1 MLIEAVVPFG
11 ESGSTG
17 SAADEGP
24 SRVVRGSVAA
34 ASHRLASLGVDGL
47 VAEETKDSPFT
58 VLAAAAEATDSIRL
72 STSVAIAF
80 ARSPAVAAL
89 DAWTLQRVSG
99 GRFTLGLGSQIRQHI
114 ERRYGMPWSDP
125 APRMREYVL
134 AVRSLWSRWQE
145 GEGPGF
151 VGDHYRSDLMVP
163 LFDPGPVDH
172 PRIPVHLAAVNPLM
186 CRVAG
191 EVADGIRCHPACTSG
206 YIGQT
211 LLPEARRSAA
221 RAGRDPAQFEVAV
234 KPLIAYA
241 VGPESLEHAI
251 RQVRSRL
258 AFYAAT
264 PVYRPAFAHHG
275 DAEVA
280 DAARVLARERRWSE
294 LPGLIDDE
302 FLDRYAFVG
311 TPERVG
317 ARLVECFGPL
327 ATRCEIPVAS
337 DEAALTALPRLL
349 TAIRAIRTD
358 RRVRTDPEEYRD
370 DR

>member
-11 ESGSTG
+11 GTG
-17 SAADEGP
+17 SPGSSADEGP

-34 ASHRLASLGVDGL
+34 AARRLASLDLDGL

-58 VLAAAAEATDSIRL
+58 VLSAAAEATDGIRL
-72 STSVAIAF
+72 ATSVAIAF

-89 DAWTLQRVSG
+89 DAWTLQRVSE
-99 GRFTLGLGSQIRQHI
+99 GRFALGLGSQIRQHI

-145 GEGPGF
+145 GGGPGF
-151 VGDHYRSDLMVP
+151 VGDCYRSDLMVP

-172 PRIPVHLAAVNPLM
+172 PRIPIHLAAVNPMM

-211 LLPEARRSAA
+211 LLPEARRAA
-221 RAGRDPAQFEVAV
+221 ERAGRDPAEFEVAV
-234 KPLIAYA
+234 KPLIACA
-241 VGPESLEHAI
+241 VEPESLKRAI
-251 RQVRSRL
+251 GQVRARL

-264 PVYRPAFAHHG
+264 AVYRPAFAYYG

-280 DAARVLARERRWSE
+280 DAARVLARERRWPE
-294 LPGLIDDE
+294 LPELIDDE
-302 FLDRYAFVG
+302 ILGRYAFVG

-317 ARLVECFGPL
+317 ARLVERFGRL

-337 DEAALTALPRLL
+337 EETALTILPGLL
-349 TAIRAIRTD
+349 RTIRAEG
-358 RRVRTDPEEYRD
+358 RVRPDPEEALDAR
-370 DR
+370 